1 MLKPANKA
9 EIATVGVLIGRFQV
23 PQLHDIHKELIQ
35 TVVQTHPKIIVFLG
49 LTTPMQSTRNN
60 PLDFES
66 RKQMLLAEFPNITVL
81 YVKDCKRDD
90 IWSRNVDKQISDIIG
105 PNDTVLLYGGRD
117 SFIKHYEGKFATT
130 ELESDR
136 ILSGSEIRK
145 EISKKTKA
153 SAEFREGVI
162 WGAHNR
168 FPVSY
173 ACVDVAILNED
184 ETKVL
189 MARKPDEKEYRFV
202 GGFADPGS
210 PSYEADARREVMEEA
225 SIDITDPVYLGSMSI
240 DDWRYRNEVDKIKT
254 SLFVCKYLFGKP
266 EAHDDICE
274 IRWIPVDDLQKEAY
288 IERNLVPEHRRLTRM
303 LFEKHFK
310 KPMIKE
316 EKGN

>member
-1 MLKPANKA
+1 MLKPANQA

-23 PQLHDIHKELIQ
+23 PKLHDVHKELIQ
-35 TVVQTHPKIIVFLG
+35 TVTQTHPKTIVFLG
-49 LTTPMQSTRNN
+49 LAEIHSTRNN

-66 RKQMLLAEFPNITVL
+66 RKQMLLSEFPHITVL
-81 YVKDCKRDD
+81 YIKDCKNDD
-90 IWSRNVDKQISDIIG
+90 LWSKHVDKQISDIIG

-117 SFIKHYEGKFATT
+117 SFINHYTGKFATQ

-145 EISKKTKA
+145 EISKKTKE
-153 SAEFREGVI
+153 SIEFREGVI
-162 WGAHNR
+162 WSAHNR

-173 ACVDVAILNED
+173 ACVDIAILNED
-184 ETKVL
+184 ETKIL

-202 GGFADPGS
+202 GGFADPNS
-210 PSYEADARREVMEEA
+210 PSYEADARREVHEEA
-225 SIDITDPVYLGSMSI
+225 NIEITDPVYLGSI
-240 DDWRYRNEVDKIKT
+240 LVDDWRYRNEVDKIKT
-254 SLFVCKYLFGKP
+254 MLFVCKYQFGKP
-266 EAHDDICE
+266 EAKDDICE
-274 IRWIPVDDLQKEAY
+274 IRWMLVEDLQKEGFV
-288 IERNLVPEHRRLTRM
+288 ERNLVPEHRRLTRI

>member
-9 EIATVGVLIGRFQV
+9 EVATVGVLIGRFQV
-23 PQLHDIHKELIQ
+23 PKLHEIHKELIQ
-35 TVVQTHPKIIVFLG
+35 TVAQTHPKTIVFLG
-49 LTTPMQSTRNN
+49 LAPIPSTRNN

-66 RKQMLLAEFPNITVL
+66 RKQMLLAEFPDITVL
-81 YVKDCKRDD
+81 YIKDCKSDE
-90 IWSRNVDKQISDIIG
+90 IWSKHVDKQISDIIG

-117 SFIKHYEGKFATT
+117 SFIKHYVGKFATT

-189 MARKPDEKEYRFV
+189 MARKPEEKEYRFV
-202 GGFADPGS
+202 GGFADPSS
-210 PSYEADARREVMEEA
+210 PSYEADARREVVEEA
-225 SIDITDPVYLGSMSI
+225 SIEITDPVYLGSI
-240 DDWRYRNEVDKIKT
+240 LVDDWRYRNEIDKIKT
-254 SLFVCKYLFGKP
+254 SLFVCKYMFGKP

-274 IRWIPVDDLQKEAY
+274 IRWILVEDLQKEAY

-310 KPMIKE
+310 KPMVKE